1 MAKRWIVLLLAVAL
15 ALAVVP
21 LAAAGPGNHWA
32 HGKNKFNLVGTVVGV
47 SVPDPTAT
55 PATPGLLM
63 VKVKA
68 GTKTVKA
75 FRGQGLTLTLTVD
88 PAARVRLVT
97 DEGCVDGTLADLV
110 QGMKVKVRGRIDRTT
125 DPAAFI
131 AVWIKAKMMLTPEPS
146 SAPPSPAP

>member
-15 ALAVVP
+15 ALAVAP
-21 LAAAGPGNHWA
+21 LAAAGNSGGG
-32 HGKNKFNLVGTVVGV
+32 GKGKLKFELVGMVIAVEG
-47 SVPDPTAT
+47 AK
-55 PATPGLLM
+55 GLT

-68 GTKTVKA
+68 GTKTVRA
-75 FRGQGLTLTLTVD
+75 FRGADLKMNVA
-88 PAARVRLVT
+88 PAARVRLVIG
-97 DEGCVDGTLADLV
+97 EGCVDGTLADLV

>member
-1 MAKRWIVLLLAVAL
+1 MPWTRSAR
-15 ALAVVP
+15 VP
-21 LAAAGPGNHWA
+21 STQPSSVTRRTRAAGS
-32 HGKNKFNLVGTVVGV
+32 TV
-47 SVPDPTAT
+47 SVSVRPCPRNA
-55 PATPGLLM
+55 
-63 VKVKA
+63 
-68 GTKTVKA
+68 
-75 FRGQGLTLTLTVD
+75 LTVD

-131 AVWIKAKMMLTPEPS
+131 AVWIKAKMMPTPELS

>member
-32 HGKNKFNLVGTVVGV
+32 KGKLKFNLVGTVVGV
-47 SVPDPTAT
+47 GASNSTVTS
-55 PATPGLLM
+55 ATPGMLT

-68 GTKTVKA
+68 GTKTVRA
-75 FRGQGLTLTLTVD
+75 FRGADLKMNVD
-88 PAARVRLVT
+88 TARVRLVSG
-97 DEGCVDGTLADLV
+97 EGCVDGTLADLV

-125 DPAAFI
+125 DPATFI
-131 AVWIKAKMMLTPEPS
+131 AVWIKAKTMPTPEPS